1 MDELENYSKY
11 TLPLAPG
18 DFLFL
23 YSDGVNEARD
33 MQRNEF
39 GLERVSE
46 LVQELVNARVP
57 PAILNQCMR
66 RAIVEYEKSEDRSDD
81 FTTISIRLQDRE
93 SSVVTREFTRSF
105 NELSELRHWL
115 TSAAGSLLS
124 ENRLYDLTL
133 AAVEVATNII
143 RHADRPISAPPFV
156 CGIAPGPE
164 AILLDFYYLGQS
176 FAPGD
181 VPAPEFNGEQEGGFG
196 LFIIE
201 QSVDDV
207 CYTKVVNGVNR
218 ITLKVKPS
226 LERAATRPTPTL

>member
-1 MDELENYSKY
+1 M
-11 TLPLAPG
+11 
-18 DFLFL
+18 
-23 YSDGVNEARD
+23 
-33 MQRNEF
+33 
-39 GLERVSE
+39 
-46 LVQELVNARVP
+46 
-57 PAILNQCMR
+57 
-66 RAIVEYEKSEDRSDD
+66 
-81 FTTISIRLQDRE
+81 
-93 SSVVTREFTRSF
+93 
-105 NELSELRHWL
+105 
-115 TSAAGSLLS
+115 LS

-181 VPAPEFNGEQEGGFG
+181 VPVPEFNGEQEGGFG

-218 ITLKVKPS
+218 ITLKVNPS